1 MTISEL
7 MTQLSKVVE
16 QFGDVDVFQYN
27 QEYGEFN
34 ILDKL
39 YLCKNEVTEKVE
51 GVTLSF
57 NNNEVKSV
65 GYSNQS
71 ILS

>member
-16 QFGDVDVFQYN
+16 QFGDVDVLQYN
-27 QEYGEFN
+27 REYGEFS

-39 YLCKNEVTEKVE
+39 YLCENEVSEKVE

-57 NNNEVKSV
+57 NINQVKSV
-65 GYSNQS
+65 GYSNQAIS
-71 ILS
+71 F